1 MASTSVY
8 RSNLPSSLFLC
19 QIRLFS
25 TIVYYGINIIC
36 EVFLVFH
43 ISSNNVQLLSCFLFL
58 FLFLSQFDSFIRDLK
73 ISCTDFTENILS

>member
-43 ISSNNVQLLSCFLFL
+43 ISSNNVQLLSCFF
-58 FLFLSQFDSFIRDLK
+58 FRFLSQFDSFIRDLK